1 MSVKIDVE
9 RLKTDRKYW
18 DSVAP
23 EWAEMAIAFRE
34 MFGEEVIVQFL
45 DSQHADGRIDIAT
58 MERIYPPEPA
68 PAEKKAIKLVY
79 VAGPYRAATREAVA
93 QNIAAARHVGRIVMQ
108 LGMMPVMPTVNTAM
122 MDFDF
127 PGDTDDA
134 FWIDGTMEL
143 MRRCDAVVMVDGWQF
158 SQGATGE
165 LEEARRLGI
174 PVYTTTIQ
182 MAKDMGIDLMAE
194 AA

>member
-23 EWAEMAIAFRE
+23 EWAEMAIAFSE
-34 MFGEEVIVQFL
+34 IVQFL
-45 DSQHADGRIDIAT
+45 DSQYVDTQLIDILKS
-58 MERIYPPEPA
+58 EFIYPPEPS
-68 PAEKKAIKLVY
+68 PEDKKAIQLVY

-93 QNIAAARHVGRIVMQ
+93 QNIAAARHVGRIVAQ
-108 LGMMPVMPTVNTAM
+108 IGMMPVMPTVNTAM
-122 MDFDF
+122 FDFDF
-127 PGDTDDA
+127 PGIGDDK
-134 FWIDGTMEL
+134 FWIEGTIEL

-182 MAKDMGIDLMAE
+182 MAKDMGIDLE
-194 AA
+194 DAA